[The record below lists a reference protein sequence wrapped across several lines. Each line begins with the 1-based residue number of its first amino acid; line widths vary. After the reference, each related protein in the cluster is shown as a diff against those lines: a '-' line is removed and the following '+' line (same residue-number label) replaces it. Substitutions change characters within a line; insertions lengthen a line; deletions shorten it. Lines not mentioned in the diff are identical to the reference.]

1 MNGKLIRPN
10 DKMVY
15 SPIRHNAQKQQAM
28 RNDGLS
34 RRMMAASVRPEKKN
48 GLRR

>member
-10 DKMVY
+10 DKVLY
-15 SPIRHNAQKQQAM
+15 APIRHNNQKQQAM
-28 RNDGLS
+28 RSEGLG